1 MIILLIVL
9 VILVLLLILIKN
21 NEPFQDT
28 HDGWRDSCNEIT
40 AKRYILKNYIRQ
52 LRTPVQ
58 DLSGLL
64 MTTGVAV
71 KRENMAYQKD
81 YTDKCLS
88 NLTSG
93 CIELASVDAE
103 VFAALPDIDIFYQ
116 NLLIGGYDLDA
127 LLQQLN
133 FYSDLL
139 KCPLDPNSRATFDVS
154 DNELDIE
161 RDIGEV
167 NTAALA
173 YELESLSPYYLSPDV
188 VQFLLRFLISQ
199 EQLNNLR
206 FTSADFVSQTRTI
219 MNSIKPYYT

>member
-21 NEPFQDT
+21 NESFQDIN
-28 HDGWRDSCNEIT
+28 DGWKNSCNEIT

-52 LRTPVQ
+52 LRSPVQ
-58 DLSGLL
+58 DLSGVL
-64 MTTGVAV
+64 MKGIDV
-71 KRENMAYQKD
+71 KKENMGYQKN
-81 YTDKCLS
+81 YTDRCLS
-88 NLTSG
+88 NLTTG
-93 CIELASVDAE
+93 CIELASVDAG

-116 NLLIGGYDLDA
+116 NLLIGGYDIDS

-139 KCPLDPNSRATFDVS
+139 KCPLDPASQATFDVS
-154 DNELDIE
+154 DNEIDME
-161 RDIGEV
+161 RDIGEI

-188 VQFLLRFLISQ
+188 VNFLLRFLISQ
-199 EQLNNLR
+199 EQLNSLR
-206 FTSADFVSQTRTI
+206 FTSADFVNQTRTI
-219 MNSIKPYYT
+219 INSIKPYYT